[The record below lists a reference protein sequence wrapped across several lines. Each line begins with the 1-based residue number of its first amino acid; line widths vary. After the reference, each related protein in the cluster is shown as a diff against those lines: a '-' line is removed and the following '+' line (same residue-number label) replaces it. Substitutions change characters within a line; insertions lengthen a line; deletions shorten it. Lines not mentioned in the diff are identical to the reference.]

1 MSRENV
7 EVVRALHQLRPD
19 DLVAG
24 RREPTD
30 LFDPEIEWLPA
41 SQSLLAGDRYHGHE
55 GVRRFWTDLLST
67 WDEYVVEA
75 KEFFDFGDQVAVIM
89 RIRARSGRGLEVNEV
104 WSGLYTLRDGRI
116 VRFQGFADREGAL
129 EAVGL
134 SE

>member
-19 DLVAG
+19 DLVSG

-30 LFDPEIEWLPA
+30 LLDPEIEWLPA

-67 WDEYVVEA
+67 WDEYLLTRLQSLVLDA
-75 KEFFDFGDQVAVIM
+75 YDRPLSTRQ
-89 RIRARSGRGLEVNEV
+89 IRLLPHPLPQRCR
-104 WSGLYTLRDGRI
+104 
-116 VRFQGFADREGAL
+116 
-129 EAVGL
+129 VG
-134 SE
+134 